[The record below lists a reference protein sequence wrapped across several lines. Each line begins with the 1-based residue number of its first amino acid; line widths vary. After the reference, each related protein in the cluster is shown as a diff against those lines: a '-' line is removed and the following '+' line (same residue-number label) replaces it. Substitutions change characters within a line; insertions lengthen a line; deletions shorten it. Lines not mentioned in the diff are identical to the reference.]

1 MEELSSCE
9 RQYGSQS
16 QKNVLWPFTEKVQL
30 VSDLDQLF
38 SIIIMIIMIIITIII
53 ISHLSMSGPGSF
65 FKMEITK

>member
-16 QKNVLWPFTEKVQL
+16 QKNVLWPFIEKVQL

-38 SIIIMIIMIIITIII
+38 SIIIMIIMIII
-53 ISHLSMSGPGSF
+53 ISHLSMSGPGPF